1 MFSILKFI
9 HRFFRKE
16 PRLDPGPEYR
26 SASVDELTIPEDDV
40 SFLWFLENE
49 KPESTTPANPEHEV
63 PASYFAPYVSDLCS
77 SASSVPLRLDL
88 ESLSSLE
95 FRTYNHPTWS
105 DWPTLWATDPYE
117 FDPKCL
123 PSPSYE
129 TDFHGALFRL
139 TLDFTNRV
147 PRHLPIYQGTSFV
160 FKGYDNP
167 FVRYIVEWR
176 QLTIDNYAYL
186 KVVGMRECGNP
197 YPYNDPIHPSFI
209 LVVPRKS
216 AFVPYPPPIAQ
227 SLTCRHYA
235 PRFPHQ
241 P

>member
-9 HRFFRKE
+9 RRFFRKE
-16 PRLDPGPEYR
+16 PQLDPAPEYR
-26 SASVDELTIPEDDV
+26 SASVDKLTIPEDDV

-49 KPESTTPANPEHEV
+49 KPESTTPANSEREV

-88 ESLSSLE
+88 ESLSSPE
-95 FRTYNHPTWS
+95 FRTYDHPTWS
-105 DWPTLWATDPYE
+105 DWSALWMIDPYE
-117 FDPKCL
+117 FDPEYL
-123 PSPSYE
+123 PFPSYE

-139 TLDFTNRV
+139 TLECSDRV
-147 PRHLPIYQGTSFV
+147 PRHLTIYQGTSFV

-176 QLTIDNYAYL
+176 QLTINNYAYL
-186 KVVGMRECGNP
+186 KVVGMRVCGYP
-197 YPYNDPIHPSFI
+197 YPYNDPIYPSFI
-209 LVVPRKS
+209 LVIPMEF
-216 AFVPYPPPIAQ
+216 AFVPYPPQIAQ
-227 SLTCRHYA
+227 SLTSRHCA